1 MNKYKNYDFYFTG
14 HSLGGN
20 LAYNGGAKA
29 LSIDS
34 GRVKRIVTFN
44 GLGLTKIIL
53 PTDLVTS
60 IILINA
66 GNKIINYCV
75 RVEENKLL
83 KLDYVYGLIETEHF
97 GKTYFCEINANA
109 PDRHSL
115 YTFIEKLQ

>member
-44 GLGLTKIIL
+44 GLGLMPTASLISDGVDSLIL
-53 PTDLVTS
+53 DL
-60 IILINA
+60 
-66 GNKIINYCV
+66 NKIKITNYI
-75 RVEENKLL
+75 VENDPVQKIP
-83 KLDYVYGLIETEHF
+83 LDFHF
-97 GKTYFCEINANA
+97 GNTIKYPKSKEAIDEHNI
-109 PDRHSL
+109 
-115 YTFIEKLQ
+115 YTFLDNIVK